1 MESIRLSERLPE
13 HLASSTTLSAE
24 AQCAWAQDTLA
35 VVGKF
40 FYGLPVP
47 STWRLVDIQRFDQKK
62 VVVYHWVSTS
72 EQAVCVACHTI
83 THRRKKTYL
92 VRRLQD
98 LPASGVTF
106 YHTVKANRYVCE
118 NSECSVDTF
127 TEPFAE
133 IADPDARL
141 THRLKD
147 FIVQQGLDASANALA
162 RSLRSIGISVSRET
176 ISRLRQTRG
185 AVAVQQNLERQHVRV

>member
-24 AQCAWAQDTLA
+24 AQCAWVQDTLA

-47 STWRLVDIQRFDQKK
+47 STWCLIDIQRFDQ
-62 VVVYHWVSTS
+62 
-72 EQAVCVACHTI
+72 
-83 THRRKKTYL
+83 
-92 VRRLQD
+92 
-98 LPASGVTF
+98 
-106 YHTVKANRYVCE
+106 
-118 NSECSVDTF
+118 
-127 TEPFAE
+127 
-133 IADPDARL
+133 
-141 THRLKD
+141 KD

-162 RSLRSIGISVSRET
+162 RSLRSIGIRVSRET
-176 ISRLRQTRG
+176 ISLLRQTRG